1 MGENQSSPGSQQRI
15 DKWLFF
21 ARLAKSRTLAQ
32 GQVVSGLV
40 SVNGRKIKQP
50 SLALRPGDRLE
61 ITRPVH
67 NLVVVVRQIG
77 ERRGPYEEA
86 RLLYEDVSPPVV
98 PGSRPSSLDQAVR
111 MPGAGRP
118 TKRERRAI
126 DRLRWDEPWTE
137 E

>member
-32 GQVVSGLV
+32 GQVVSGQI
-40 SVNGRKIKQP
+40 SVNGRRIKQP
-50 SLALRPGDRLE
+50 SLAIRPGDRLE
-61 ITRPVH
+61 ITRPLR

-86 RLLYEDVSPPVV
+86 RLLYDDVSPPVIA
-98 PGSRPSSLDQAVR
+98 GQTPSAFEQAVR

-126 DRLRWDEPWTE
+126 DRLRSDEPWTE